1 MSIKSKIDVVCLGIM
16 VADVMAKTIEKI
28 PGPGKLEIFDQM
40 ELHPGGCATNTSIG
54 LSKLGIKTRAIGKVG
69 KDIFGN
75 FLIKVLEKH
84 NVDTS
89 GIAYSQKRGTSFS
102 FAMINREG
110 ERSFLHYTGADEDLH
125 LKDINFKLIKDARIL
140 HIAGFNLMPGF
151 DGEPIAKVLKRAK
164 KDGITTSLDTAWNSR
179 VKNWK
184 EIIKPSLPYLD
195 IALPSIEEAK
205 MFTGK
210 EEKEEIADFLLKFGV
225 KIVGLKMGERG
236 CYIKTKKEEFWI
248 PSYPVKAID
257 TSGAGDAFVAGFL
270 AGIIKGWNLQKTG
283 KFANAV
289 GALCVQAIGC
299 TTGVKNMD
307 ETLAFMNKF

>member
-1 MSIKSKIDVVCLGIM
+1 MDVVCLGIM
-16 VADVMAKTIEKI
+16 VADVMAKTIEKV

-40 ELHPGGCATNTSIG
+40 ELHPGGCAINTSIG
-54 LSKLGIKTRAIGKVG
+54 LSKLGIKTRIIGKVG
-69 KDIFGN
+69 KDIFGD

-84 NVDTS
+84 YVDTS

-125 LKDINFKLIKDARIL
+125 LKDINFKLIKDSRIL

-151 DGEPIAKVLKRAK
+151 DGEPVANVLKQAK
-164 KDGITTSLDTAWNSR
+164 EYKITTSLDTAWNSR

-195 IALPSIEEAK
+195 IVLPSIEEAK

-210 EEKEEIADFLLKFGV
+210 EKAEEIADFLLNYGI
-225 KIVGLKMGERG
+225 KIVGLKMGGEG
-236 CYIKTKKEEFWI
+236 CYLKTEKKEFHI

-257 TSGAGDAFVAGFL
+257 TSGAGDAFAAGFL
-270 AGIIKGWNLQKTG
+270 AGIIKGWNLQKIG
-283 KFANAV
+283 QFANAV